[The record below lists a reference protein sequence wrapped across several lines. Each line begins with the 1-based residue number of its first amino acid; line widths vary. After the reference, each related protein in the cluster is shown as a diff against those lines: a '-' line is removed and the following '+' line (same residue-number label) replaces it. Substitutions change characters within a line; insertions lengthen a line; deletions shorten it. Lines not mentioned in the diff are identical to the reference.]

1 MAQVQPIAGPD
12 PNKTLG
18 LPQQQF
24 DPAQLAQ
31 IMQLI
36 QQQQTQQPVMPQQVQ
51 QDQPTIPMLG
61 MTNTP
66 PPIPWGADA
75 AAIGGG
81 GFSGGFGGY

>member
-1 MAQVQPIAGPD
+1 MAQSLTGPN
-12 PNKTLG
+12 PNQTLG
-18 LPQQQF
+18 LPPPQLTP
-24 DPAQLAQ
+24 DQLAQ
-31 IMQLI
+31 IMQQI
-36 QQQQTQQPVMPQQVQ
+36 QQQQATQPVMPQQVP

>member
-1 MAQVQPIAGPD
+1 MAQVQPIAGPS
-12 PNKTLG
+12 PSQTLG

-36 QQQQTQQPVMPQQVQ
+36 QQQQAQQPVMPQQA
-51 QDQPTIPMLG
+51 QPEPATMPTLG